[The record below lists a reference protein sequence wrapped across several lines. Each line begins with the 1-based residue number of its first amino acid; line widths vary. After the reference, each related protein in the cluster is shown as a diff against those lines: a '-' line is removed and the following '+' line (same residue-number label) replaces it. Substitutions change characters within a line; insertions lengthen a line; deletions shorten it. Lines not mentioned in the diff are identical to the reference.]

1 AAPKFRAELQKE
13 EIRALFWRPG
23 SAEPRKQTGA
33 AVAVTLAAS
42 PSCGGL
48 SAAIAV
54 AAAHALTYTEAS
66 EGSSSSLDEL
76 LQQLSEGRE
85 ASLDH
90 WQSALQC
97 MAPVQAA
104 AAAPVVRQDFEERA
118 DPGNGSVT
126 EHSLGEALKGSA
138 EALALSSGKIEVPN
152 ETIAVD
158 SDPDAVNGGA
168 MPERTPEWTY
178 FCRKCGAALFHDLDV
193 LQHQRG
199 GQRQAGY
206 GDWRADRQAEAAAGT
221 KVDCTSL
228 FVQPMKREAEGD
240 VWIRLC
246 GWATCMTRADAQLKH
261 LVLVLHAV
269 LCMASATAILEVKQ
283 WLEHLPAFA
292 LPAFWLW
299 LSQLTCASANLA
311 GGDHDMPL
319 EPFHH
324 VDVLGCVVNCLGT
337 GKMKTAVFVIVAVP
351 ELDEERKEAMMEQGK
366 PFCTLLILGLSSVIL
381 LKYGFLTFKVLLR
394 PESLTT
400 FDFIRALAGGIY
412 LLVWSMFLLGHM
424 QLSIWRI
431 KLLAVSVSVVL
442 LLREMIMDFQEDAL
456 MMAFRATAGLAMMD
470 HCQALLLQ
478 SGFVVLRTAVK
489 YTTSTVEELTMHIV
503 GAVLL
508 WVIWFTVQTCLKQ
521 FLLLTQKVADAKAS
535 LEAVRA
541 LLSSQCDAE
550 ACLSS
555 AFVFQDPSSKLAHF
569 LGCEVDQLKS
579 RSLDEFLAE
588 SDRQ

>member
-1 AAPKFRAELQKE
+1 MDVWQEVARAPAGLCTPCV
-13 EIRALFWRPG
+13 L
-23 SAEPRKQTGA
+23 
-33 AVAVTLAAS
+33 AVALAAH
-42 PSCGGL
+42 L
-48 SAAIAV
+48 
-54 AAAHALTYTEAS
+54 
-66 EGSSSSLDEL
+66 
-76 LQQLSEGRE
+76 R
-85 ASLDH
+85 
-90 WQSALQC
+90 
-97 MAPVQAA
+97 
-104 AAAPVVRQDFEERA
+104 
-118 DPGNGSVT
+118 GSVR
-126 EHSLGEALKGSA
+126 LL
-138 EALALSSGKIEVPN
+138 
-152 ETIAVD
+152 
-158 SDPDAVNGGA
+158 
-168 MPERTPEWTY
+168 R
-178 FCRKCGAALFHDLDV
+178 
-193 LQHQRG
+193 
-199 GQRQAGY
+199 
-206 GDWRADRQAEAAAGT
+206 
-221 KVDCTSL
+221 DCIPS
-228 FVQPMKREAEGD
+228 E
-240 VWIRLC
+240 
-246 GWATCMTRADAQLKH
+246 
-261 LVLVLHAV
+261 
-269 LCMASATAILEVKQ
+269 
-283 WLEHLPAFA
+283 
-292 LPAFWLW
+292 
-299 LSQLTCASANLA
+299 
-311 GGDHDMPL
+311 
-319 EPFHH
+319 
-324 VDVLGCVVNCLGT
+324 
-337 GKMKTAVFVIVAVP
+337 

-588 SDRQ
+588 SDRQRFRSLIESSTHALELGKRQQYHALAATVSLNVANRQIEVNLRLCSVPALQSDGYFFLVALNLVRGDIFDAESMDPGAISAGEGNDSSPSDTSPTHFESASFGGELAAPLNKHLQFHARNKETANAFSSVCVTFDSRTLEVSNLRVSLNIGSWKQSDRTFLKNCILEDVWPGFSSWLKSWGQGQVTNSPPPIVLFRFPQLLRMRNVLAARQSDLKKCRGEDGRPTGEICLRLRDIRLRKVLRRGKVKKRSDSVASRESMCSATAAVQSPNSGRKSRLADVSGELPSS